1 MPSVSAHW
9 RRLYVRSLPPPRPY
23 DAPDPVSG
31 FAGVILYFI
40 ALFGILGDVLGLL
53 SFRTHFAKRM
63 QKEIPGLIAA
73 SISYYVFWWILPRFV
88 LDFYLY
94 LSLYVVA
101 PFVAIIGLMAT
112 GTLVH
117 ALRLVASAS

>member
-1 MPSVSAHW
+1 M
-9 RRLYVRSLPPPRPY
+9 RSLPPPRPY